1 MLNID
6 INVIVSCGKQVF
18 SVGSVALV
26 CDKDYSFKAGGK
38 CLKKTH
44 AQTIACSKSHD
55 KVFTNES
62 DNTGEIAWFIKSE
75 HIRINNCIMITGWVH
90 RR

>member
-38 CLKKTH
+38 CLKKTTPKLLLVVNH
-44 AQTIACSKSHD
+44 MIRFLRMKVTIQVKLL
-55 KVFTNES
+55 
-62 DNTGEIAWFIKSE
+62 GL
-75 HIRINNCIMITGWVH
+75 
-90 RR
+90 